1 LLPRPKLPKFAK
13 SYSPFQQKGWILG
26 EQPRS
31 IATIFCLEG
40 FDAERISLKKT
51 DYPTIWF
58 HLRPTVQVGKVLKEL
73 DANAHLVPL
82 ALMKVTFM
90 RRQVNTFFRSFPK

>member
-31 IATIFCLEG
+31 IATKFRLEG
-40 FDAERISLKKT
+40 FDAERISLKET
-51 DYPTIWF
+51 D
-58 HLRPTVQVGKVLKEL
+58 
-73 DANAHLVPL
+73 
-82 ALMKVTFM
+82 
-90 RRQVNTFFRSFPK
+90 